1 MLLLA
6 YIDEL
11 QSVKDADLWIDETF
25 DKKLDIVT
33 EATAFA
39 SPMPGYNSVAQ
50 IIAHLIAWRKSIL
63 VVLQG
68 GKKTVTTDALDWP
81 ANDKLKK
88 IGWEQLKNDFYQ
100 SQQDL
105 IHFLSSKDD
114 SFLLQTAKDTGKPF
128 GYYIRGLIHH
138 DMYHLGQI
146 GLVIKMNN
154 SIPKSLNRSTI

>member
-11 QSVKDADLWIDETF
+11 QSVKEGDLWIDETF
-25 DKKLDIVT
+25 DKKLDTVNDL
-33 EATAFA
+33 AAFT

-50 IIAHLIAWRKSIL
+50 IVAHLLAWRRSTLSI
-63 VVLQG
+63 LQG

-81 ANDKLKK
+81 DNETLQV
-88 IGWEQLKNDFYQ
+88 IGWEKLKNDFYQ

-105 IHFLSSKDD
+105 IHFLSAKDD
-114 SFLLQTAKDTGKPF
+114 SFLALTARDTGKSF
-128 GYYIRGLIHH
+128 DYYIRGLIHH

-146 GLVIKMNN
+146 GLVIKMINTI
-154 SIPKSLNRSTI
+154 SKPLNRSTI